1 MSTYICIPCSQS
13 FAFEYYFVGSLLEKY
28 IDREATKGIFQAL
41 YWQDQ
46 LFLSI
51 SVANVKR
58 DFETYYKVQS
68 KVEKKQ
74 MVFMQEFRGKR
85 RMGHAF
91 QRCAFEI
98 KVK

>member
-1 MSTYICIPCSQS
+1 MSTYLCIPCSQS
-13 FAFEYYFVGSLLEKY
+13 FTLEQDFVGSLFERY
-28 IDREATKGIFQAL
+28 ISKEATKGIFQAL

-46 LFLSI
+46 LFLNI
-51 SVANVKR
+51 SVANVKL

-91 QRCAFEI
+91 GRCGIKI